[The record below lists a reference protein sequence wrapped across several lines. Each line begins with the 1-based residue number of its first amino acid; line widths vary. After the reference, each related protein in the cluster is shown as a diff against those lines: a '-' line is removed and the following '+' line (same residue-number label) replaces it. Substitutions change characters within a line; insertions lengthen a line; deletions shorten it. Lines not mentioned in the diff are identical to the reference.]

1 MPKVSKVQREAK
13 EEKKKIKRRQLALA
27 MDDAKVASASSCINL
42 VKGGKVQVNGEVV
55 KDPEFLIQKD
65 SDVISVMGRSFKLG
79 AGEIEVIPD
88 AGAADEEQSWARG
101 RSDFGGGRMDEIR
114 EEQGRTFS
122 SRIDGGFLKK
132 KMAFKNMKG

>member
-42 VKGGKVQVNGEVV
+42 VKGGKVQVNGTALFFLLGHCFRAHAYFRLRCRVLGEVV

-101 RSDFGGGRMDEIR
+101 RSDFGGGR
-114 EEQGRTFS
+114 
-122 SRIDGGFLKK
+122 
-132 KMAFKNMKG
+132 